1 MTAMMGTG
9 SLPGLT
15 RRLTGFGPFQ
25 RFVGRGRDSRWHPPL
40 GDRDLI
46 GACSHRRPS
55 LSCPPSRQVRAIPV
69 HLLSEGM
76 AMTTIAEQE
85 RHVTIGIDT
94 HRDTHVAVALDAQ
107 GRMLATRSFATT
119 RAGHRSLERWATSF
133 GIVDAFGVEGTGAW
147 GAGVARHLTAGG
159 HRVLEVDRPNRSVR
173 RKRGK
178 SDPVDAEAAARA
190 VQAGTAC
197 GVPKSR
203 TGAVEAIR
211 VHRVARRGAMKA
223 RTQAAC
229 SLHSLVTT
237 APAAL
242 RDELRIL
249 SLPELAG
256 RCGRFRPGCPSGPL
270 PATKA
275 ALRSIA
281 RRWLSL
287 SREIAE
293 LDEALDALVAAAAP
307 ELVALYGV
315 GTDVAGQLLVTAGD
329 NPERLRTEAA
339 FAHLCGVAP
348 IPASSGRTDRHRLN
362 RGGDRQA
369 NAALHRIVL
378 ARLRWDPRTKEYV
391 ARRTKEGRTKR
402 EAIRCLKRYVA
413 RDVYR
418 LLSRMVA

>member
-1 MTAMMGTG
+1 
-9 SLPGLT
+9 
-15 RRLTGFGPFQ
+15 
-25 RFVGRGRDSRWHPPL
+25 
-40 GDRDLI
+40 
-46 GACSHRRPS
+46 
-55 LSCPPSRQVRAIPV
+55 
-69 HLLSEGM
+69 M
-76 AMTTIAEQE
+76 AMTTIAEQGC
-85 RHVTIGIDT
+85 RVTIGIDT
-94 HRDTHVAVALDAQ
+94 HRDSHVAAALDGQ
-107 GRMLATRSFATT
+107 GRLLATRSFPTT
-119 RAGHRSLERWATSF
+119 RAGHRSLERWATNF
-133 GIVDAFGVEGTGAW
+133 GVVDAFGIEGTGAW
-147 GAGVARHLTAGG
+147 GAGLARYLTERG
-159 HRVLEVDRPNRSVR
+159 HCVLEVDRPDRRVR

-211 VHRVARRGAMKA
+211 VLRVARRSAMKA
-223 RTQAAC
+223 RTQAAVQ
-229 SLHSLVTT
+229 LHSLVTT

-242 RDELRIL
+242 RDELRVL
-249 SLPELAG
+249 ALPELAG
-256 RCGRFRPGCPSGPL
+256 RCGRFRPGRPSDPL

-287 SREIAE
+287 SREIAD
-293 LDEALDALVAAAAP
+293 LDEALDGLVAAAAP
-307 ELVALYGV
+307 ELVGLYGV

-339 FAHLCGVAP
+339 FAQLCGVAP

-378 ARLRWDPRTKEYV
+378 ARLRWDPRTKDYV

-418 LLSRMVA
+418 HLSRMVA